1 MIRTGVVLAGLMILP
16 LLSFAQVASTGI
28 AVNVDFG
35 FYVGGQ
41 YVPAGPYEFKPTA
54 SGTESTMNVLN
65 KETNETTVVPIVTT
79 ISKKL
84 PAYGEVVFDHAGD
97 DFYLAEIYIPGMD
110 GFLVKGAPGKHT
122 HVSVKAKK

>member
-1 MIRTGVVLAGLMILP
+1 MKRTGVVLACLMLLP
-16 LLSFAQVASTGI
+16 MLSFAQVASTGV
-28 AVNVDFG
+28 AANVDFG
-35 FYVGGQ
+35 FYVGGK
-41 YVPAGPYEFKPTA
+41 YIPAGSYEFKPTA

-65 KETNETTVVPIVTT
+65 TKTNEITVVPILTT

-97 DFYLAEIYIPGMD
+97 DYYLAEIYIPGMD